1 MQSGRIGQE
10 LIEGED
16 AVEAVRDF
24 VYGSVPSSVEALN
37 RKKGDSSS
45 WERIHAN
52 QADARSLIQNS
63 SYPVRIEQERCDT
76 GAVRLE

>member
-37 RKKGDSSS
+37 RKKSDSSS
-45 WERIHAN
+45 WDAGSACMPTRLTAAIRILFATV
-52 QADARSLIQNS
+52 SLQS
-63 SYPVRIEQERCDT
+63 PGGRGHV
-76 GAVRLE
+76 